1 MTARDWRAGELTM
14 LLLALVLA
22 VAALASVGFL
32 ADRMRH
38 GLERDAR
45 QMIAAD
51 FVVRADHPVDPAVRA
66 GSGVAETR
74 DRDHHHLSQHDQRDR
89 CAAAVSRLAAIK
101 GVSPGYPLR
110 GAVRIAPAPGA
121 ADAPAA
127 AIPAPGTVWLDPALA
142 RRAEDARRRHGEG
155 RHAHLHRRRRSSRAS
170 WIAASASSTSRRA

>member
-1 MTARDWRAGELTM
+1 LTM

-32 ADRMRH
+32 ADRMRQ

-51 FVVRADHPVDPAVRA
+51 FVVRADHPVDASFAAEAASLKLASATTTIFPSMIS
-66 GSGVAETR
+66 GSGAQPG
-74 DRDHHHLSQHDQRDR
+74 LQPP
-89 CAAAVSRLAAIK
+89 SRLAAIK

-121 ADAPAA
+121 SDAPAT
-127 AIPAPGTVWLDPALA
+127 AIPAPGTVWVDPALL
-142 RRAEDARRRHGEG
+142 DA
-155 RHAHLHRRRRSSRAS
+155 LK
-170 WIAASASSTSRRA
+170 